1 MTPTITI
8 GEQRVS
14 MDSVAGPK
22 AQSLLWSL
30 RRLLQ
35 YPRCNCALPHRPL
48 QLRRLGDTLHLAVWP
63 GDGVNHTL
71 DCVFYRTRDVEQRIH
86 ALGQQVAEDDES
98 GTWSVSIDRGE
109 VGPVPARERRTSVSP
124 RMGATATAPTRKAS
138 RRRRT
143 QPLDLE
149 GWLTWLWH
157 EARLAQWQAH
167 WRRDWG
173 RVVWELE
180 RLLAHGRIDRVPASE
195 LVLVVPPY
203 RGPVAA
209 EHGEDGGSPLA
220 RREQWLS
227 RLRRSDPT
235 RPGAYG
241 LLIGEIK
248 DVDERPGFVKLQ
260 LRHFLH
266 PLFADSTTWQAALP
280 KTLAG
285 DELGTTARRVICGR
299 VDTTP
304 RGNYRVTS
312 MAILLC
318 DEHYVPI
325 NIQAPEPASLS
336 ARGSIDTCPT
346 N

>member
-1 MTPTITI
+1 MPTITI
-8 GEQRVS
+8 GEQRVP
-14 MDSVAGPK
+14 MDSVSGPK

-30 RRLLQ
+30 RRQQL
-35 YPRCNCALPHRPL
+35 YPRCTCALPHRPL

-98 GTWSVSIDRGE
+98 GTWSVSIGRG
-109 VGPVPARERRTSVSP
+109 GLGAVPARDIRTSVSP
-124 RMGATATAPTRKAS
+124 RNGGSASTSTRRSS

-143 QPLDLE
+143 QPLDLQR
-149 GWLTWLWH
+149 WLTWVWH
-157 EARLAQWQAH
+157 EARLAQWQVH

-203 RGPVAA
+203 RGPAAA
-209 EHGEDGGSPLA
+209 EHSEDDGSPLA

-235 RPGAYG
+235 QPGAYG

-248 DVDERPGFVKLQ
+248 DVDVRPSFVKLQ
-260 LRHFLH
+260 IRHFLH
-266 PLFADSTTWQAALP
+266 PLFVDARTWQEALP
-280 KTLAG
+280 TSPTR

-336 ARGSIDTCPT
+336 VRGSIDKCPT